1 METWERA
8 IYCSE
13 NLNMLLQHCFEMTVQ
28 YGLSRTSR
36 LQLQPVSLPER
47 GAYEVIE
54 CADPELI
61 LQLVCIILHPNCI
74 PTRFPNFSEFSVAV
88 PRIGTGSEVGLCV
101 DAAEKLDKKAQNQS
115 ISLKDL
121 FSNNKR

>member
-1 METWERA
+1 M
-8 IYCSE
+8 
-13 NLNMLLQHCFEMTVQ
+13 
-28 YGLSRTSR
+28 
-36 LQLQPVSLPER
+36 
-47 GAYEVIE
+47 IE

-101 DAAEKLDKKAQNQS
+101 DAAEKLDKKALRNPGRYVNRQS
-115 ISLKDL
+115 NTAWRTFTDASTD
-121 FSNNKR
+121 RTR

>member
-1 METWERA
+1 MGSLSGRGEKRF
-8 IYCSE
+8 CSRSD
-13 NLNMLLQHCFEMTVQ
+13 LPRDVIP
-28 YGLSRTSR
+28 GL
-36 LQLQPVSLPER
+36 PDFCPI
-47 GAYEVIE
+47 GA
-54 CADPELI
+54 P
-61 LQLVCIILHPNCI
+61 CI
-74 PTRFPNFSEFSVAV
+74 RFPVNFSEFSVAV

>member
-1 METWERA
+1 M
-8 IYCSE
+8 
-13 NLNMLLQHCFEMTVQ
+13 
-28 YGLSRTSR
+28 
-36 LQLQPVSLPER
+36 
-47 GAYEVIE
+47 IE

-61 LQLVCIILHPNCI
+61 LQLVCIILHHFASFCSL
-74 PTRFPNFSEFSVAV
+74 TRFPIFSEFSFAV

-121 FSNNKR
+121 FSNIRDRI

>member
-1 METWERA
+1 MRR
-8 IYCSE
+8 S
-13 NLNMLLQHCFEMTVQ
+13 
-28 YGLSRTSR
+28 
-36 LQLQPVSLPER
+36 
-47 GAYEVIE
+47 GAYLAT
-54 CADPELI
+54 C
-61 LQLVCIILHPNCI
+61 LHHFASFCI